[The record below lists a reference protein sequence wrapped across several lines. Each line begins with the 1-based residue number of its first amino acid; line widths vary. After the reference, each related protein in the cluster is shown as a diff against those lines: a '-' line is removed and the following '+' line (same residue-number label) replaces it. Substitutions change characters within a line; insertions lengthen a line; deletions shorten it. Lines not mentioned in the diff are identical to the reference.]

1 MMLNLSLS
9 LPVKT
14 SEKSP
19 SVTNASLG
27 EDSSQCS
34 TNLARKDKGDQS
46 QGSRKS
52 ILGFLSYLG
61 RSFRLSKIM
70 ELGV

>member
-9 LPVKT
+9 LPVKA

-19 SVTNASLG
+19 LVTNVSSG

-34 TNLARKDKGDQS
+34 TKLARKDKGDQS

-52 ILGFLSYLG
+52 ILGFLTYLG
-61 RSFRLSKIM
+61 RSF
-70 ELGV
+70 

>member
-9 LPVKT
+9 LPVKA

-19 SVTNASLG
+19 SVTNASVG

-46 QGSRKS
+46 QGSCQS
-52 ILGFLSYLG
+52 VLGFLSYLG
-61 RSFRLSKIM
+61 RRFRLSKAM
-70 ELGV
+70 ELAV